1 MLKKIVYSYYCL
13 DILHVGHLKMMKK
26 SKEMGGPNCELIVG
40 ILTDAAI
47 IEKKPH
53 PIINFHERVE
63 LAESIKYIDKVIP
76 QNTYSPIPNIEK
88 IKPDILMES
97 SSHDKE
103 DIALYGSYMEKIGG
117 KVIVVPYFRGQSS
130 SLIKQKIRSYN

>member
-1 MLKKIVYSYYCL
+1 MAEL
-13 DILHVGHLKMMKK
+13 D
-26 SKEMGGPNCELIVG
+26 
-40 ILTDAAI
+40 
-47 IEKKPH
+47 
-53 PIINFHERVE
+53 E
-63 LAESIKYIDKVIP
+63 LAESIKYIDRVIP

-103 DIALYGSYMEKIGG
+103 DIALYDSYMEKIGG